1 MKTAI
6 IRADGSPHLGM
17 GHIMRCV
24 AVAAG
29 LAEIGIKPIFVIKSF
44 DPCVA
49 GVIRSQGYDVEE
61 ISCDGSYDS
70 SCDWTYLDDARTTRE
85 IGTRV
90 GAGLMVIDVCHRP
103 ALANVEELL
112 AYHSAL
118 APGFFT
124 VGIASGELMDLPAD
138 VVVSPY
144 MISRNGNA
152 GMPVGGARTL
162 LLGPA
167 YFIFR
172 AEFTAAALLAR
183 TINREGRRV
192 LVIVGGSD
200 DLHLTAKIVTALCRL
215 PGPLPSLRVV
225 LGAGYSE
232 LLVREVKELLGSYN
246 GEYALVGQNSN
257 LAEEMLWADLAIT
270 GDGLTKYETA
280 VTGTPSIM
288 LSRPESES
296 SLNQEFEKA
305 GTTLHLGDGCL
316 IPLEELSNRIRG
328 LLDDEAMRVSMSRM
342 GKVLVDG
349 KGLERIISCIPH
361 KVLHEVLR

>member
-6 IRADGSPHLGM
+6 IRSDGSPYLGM

-24 AVAAG
+24 AFAAG
-29 LAEIGIKPIFVIKSF
+29 LAKIGVKPIFVVKPF

-49 GVIRSQGYDVEE
+49 GVIRPQGYDVEE
-61 ISCDGSYDS
+61 ISCDGSYQE
-70 SCDWTYLDDARTTRE
+70 DAQLTRE
-85 IGTRV
+85 IGAKV
-90 GAGLMVIDVCHRP
+90 GARLLVIDVCHRP
-103 ALANVEELL
+103 ALANVEEVL

-124 VGIASGELMDLPAD
+124 VGIASGELTDLPTD

-144 MISRNGNA
+144 LINRNGNA
-152 GMPVGGARTL
+152 GMAEDVARTL

-172 AEFTAAALLAR
+172 TEFAAAAQVAR

-215 PGPLPSLRVV
+215 SGPLPSLRVV
-225 LGAGYSE
+225 LGAGYSRP
-232 LLVREVKELLGSYN
+232 LVREVKELLESFD
-246 GEYALVGQNSN
+246 GEYALVSQNAN
-257 LAEEMLWADLAIT
+257 LADEMLWADLAIT

-296 SLNQEFEKA
+296 SLNEDFEDA
-305 GTTLHLGDGCL
+305 GSTLHLGDGCL
-316 IPLEELSNRIRG
+316 IPVEELSNRTRA
-328 LLDDEAMRVSMSRM
+328 LLDNELLRASMSQR
-342 GKVLVDG
+342 GKALVDG
-349 KGLERIISCIPH
+349 QGLQRIMACIPT
-361 KVLHEVLR
+361 EVLR